1 MSISSPQTGG
11 NRRPSSR
18 PAAGAKP
25 AGKSTAAKAAPAKAT
40 GGGKGGGG
48 RGGGRPPVAPV
59 KVDQPRPW
67 SAIALFTV
75 VALVAV
81 GIIGFGVYEAF
92 KPGYDWKKDARSI
105 PGIVDFSKTD
115 PAAVKSQ

>member
-11 NRRPSSR
+11 GRRPSSR

-25 AGKSTAAKAAPAKAT
+25 AGKSTASKAAASKAAAS
-40 GGGKGGGG
+40 GGKGGGG
-48 RGGGRPPVAPV
+48 KGGGRPPVAPV
-59 KVDQPRPW
+59 KVNQPRPW
-67 SAIALFTV
+67 GAVALFAV

-92 KPGYDWKKDARSI
+92 KPAYNWRADADSI
-105 PGIVDFSKTD
+105 KGIVDY
-115 PAAVKSQ
+115 